1 MIERQIHSEP
11 TCRLPL
17 PGEPAAGIA
26 STDAPSL
33 RRLRARTRCASLDE
47 FVAGFARFVDD
58 SSVFVLT
65 PTPLAIGTELEF
77 AFALANASVVFQG
90 RGRVIEPSPTDEL
103 AVARTGMRLAIVELT
118 PPSRDVHRLVLAAR
132 PSASYPHRN
141 TVPREPTHDPEPS
154 LPVPPSG
161 PWEDEP
167 TRPGTAAELAALLP
181 ARDSLPVNPLAAIS
195 EDDLSSL
202 IEFTLHEE
210 AGEPHDEVCPP
221 SLDRPV
227 SVAPL
232 VAAAARRPTAIVA
245 LAASAAGLVLGYLLW
260 GRSSEPPRPAPVRR
274 PVATS
279 RASAVPPAPVETPAK
294 PGRDAD

>member
-17 PGEPAAGIA
+17 PGEPPAGFA
-26 STDAPSL
+26 STDAPAL

-47 FVAGFARFVDD
+47 FVTGFARFVDE

-65 PTPLAIGTELEF
+65 PQPLAIGIELEF
-77 AFALANASVVFQG
+77 AFALADASVVFQG
-90 RGRVIEPSPTDEL
+90 RGRVVEPAPADEL

-132 PSASYPHRN
+132 PSATYPHRN
-141 TVPREPTHDPEPS
+141 TVPREPTHDAEPS

-195 EDDLSSL
+195 EDDLAL
-202 IEFTLHEE
+202 LVEYTLHEE
-210 AGEPHDEVCPP
+210 AGEPHVEALPP
-221 SLDRPV
+221 IVRP
-227 SVAPL
+227 VAPL
-232 VAAAARRPTAIVA
+232 IAAAARRPTAMVA
-245 LAASAAGLVLGYLLW
+245 VAASAAGLILGYLLW
-260 GRSSEPPRPAPVRR
+260 GGSSEAPRPAQARR

-279 RASAVPPAPVETPAK
+279 RPSAGPPAPVEPPAK
-294 PGRDAD
+294 PAKPAAR